1 MVTLNSFFDFLRKSF
16 HDIVLLVLLYFLY
29 LASSWKAI
37 LDSQSF
43 LFTLVN
49 PSRNEPIKINPKPVA
64 AIMCLSNVGPTF
76 GNSLFCDIRVWHP
89 NYGSCLGL
97 GNGFT
102 CPENVN
108 SNTYL
113 AGANPFQVSEL
124 EVFKVNL

>member
-1 MVTLNSFFDFLRKSF
+1 M
-16 HDIVLLVLLYFLY
+16 
-29 LASSWKAI
+29 I

-43 LFTLVN
+43 LFTLVD
-49 PSRNEPIKINPKPVA
+49 PSGNEPIKINPKPDA
-64 AIMCLSNVGPTF
+64 AIRCRSGSGPSF
-76 GNSLFCDIRVWHP
+76 GDSTDYDLCVWHP
-89 NYGSCLGL
+89 GYGSRLAL

-113 AGANPFQVSEL
+113 AGASPFQVSEL